1 MSPPDIPPRD
11 TPGAPRAAG
20 ARRGMLAGLAATCLA
35 GGALF
40 AWWRARPELTG
51 TEAAVEDFF
60 KASWV
65 DASGQR
71 FDAAALRGKPLVI
84 NFWATWCPPCVEEM
98 PELDSLQAELASSD
112 VVVVGIG
119 IDSESKIRQ
128 FAEKS
133 RFSYP
138 LIPAGAAGAALTRA
152 WGNQAAALPFTVVI
166 GRNGRIRKRIVGRFN
181 LDDLRRA
188 ARAAAA

>member
-1 MSPPDIPPRD
+1 MSVQDIPPRD
-11 TPGAPRAAG
+11 AHGAARATV
-20 ARRGMLAGLAATCLA
+20 ARRGMLAGLGAACLA
-35 GGALF
+35 GGALL
-40 AWWRARPELTG
+40 AWWRTQSEATG
-51 TEAAVEDFF
+51 GDTAVDDFF
-60 KASWV
+60 NASWV

-98 PELDSLQAELASSD
+98 PELDSLQTELAPSG
-112 VVVVGIG
+112 VVIVGIG

-166 GRNGRIRKRIVGRFN
+166 GRNGRIRKRILGRFK
-181 LDDLRRA
+181 LDDLRQA